1 MAAKQI
7 GTMSPGELAGFFGQ
21 LAMLVRAGISSEE
34 ALRLL
39 RDDAQSQPERELLD
53 RLLAPAERGEPLSAA
68 MREAGG
74 FPSYAVNM
82 IEIGEQSGRLDEVL
96 GSLASYYERED
107 SLGSMLKSAVTYPLI
122 MLGMMLLVILVLSVK
137 VLPIFSQVFAQLG
150 ADLPSLALGALQLG
164 GALKTGCLVLVALLA
179 LLLASALA
187 LRSSEGGRHTL
198 IRIFSVL
205 PATRRLSMT
214 IASGRFVSAL
224 ALMLQSAVDP
234 ARSLELAARL
244 VSHPALAARVED
256 CRRRLGQGNSFA
268 DSVRESG
275 IFSGAA
281 ARMVAVGFKTGSADA
296 VMGRLAARYEE
307 EIDSELSRLVGVV
320 EPTLVIIL
328 SVAVGMILL
337 SVMLPLMGIMSS
349 IG

>member
-39 RDDAQSQPERELLD
+39 RDDTQSQPERELLD

-137 VLPIFSQVFAQLG
+137 VLPIFTQVFASSAPICPRSLS
-150 ADLPSLALGALQLG
+150 ARCSSAAPSKPA
-164 GALKTGCLVLVALLA
+164 
-179 LLLASALA
+179 ASFWW
-187 LRSSEGGRHTL
+187 RSSPCCWLRRWHCAPPKEAGTPLSG
-198 IRIFSVL
+198 FSQ
-205 PATRRLSMT
+205 P
-214 IASGRFVSAL
+214 
-224 ALMLQSAVDP
+224 
-234 ARSLELAARL
+234 
-244 VSHPALAARVED
+244 
-256 CRRRLGQGNSFA
+256 CRRPA
-268 DSVRESG
+268 
-275 IFSGAA
+275 
-281 ARMVAVGFKTGSADA
+281 GF
-296 VMGRLAARYEE
+296 R
-307 EIDSELSRLVGVV
+307 
-320 EPTLVIIL
+320 
-328 SVAVGMILL
+328 
-337 SVMLPLMGIMSS
+337 
-349 IG
+349 

>member
-150 ADLPSLALGALQLG
+150 

-198 IRIFSVL
+198 IRIFSAL

-256 CRRRLGQGNSFA
+256 CRRRLGQGDSFA

>member
-1 MAAKQI
+1 M
-7 GTMSPGELAGFFGQ
+7 
-21 LAMLVRAGISSEE
+21 
-34 ALRLL
+34 
-39 RDDAQSQPERELLD
+39 
-53 RLLAPAERGEPLSAA
+53 
-68 MREAGG
+68 
-74 FPSYAVNM
+74 
-82 IEIGEQSGRLDEVL
+82 
-96 GSLASYYERED
+96 
-107 SLGSMLKSAVTYPLI
+107 
-122 MLGMMLLVILVLSVK
+122 
-137 VLPIFSQVFAQLG
+137 LPIFSQVFAQLG
-150 ADLPSLALGALQLG
+150 ADLPSLALGALRLG

-179 LLLASALA
+179 LLLVSALV
-187 LRSSEGGRHTL
+187 LRSSEGGRRTL
-198 IRIFSVL
+198 IRIFSAL

-234 ARSLELAARL
+234 AHSLELAARL
-244 VSHPALAARVED
+244 VSHPALAARVGD
-256 CRRRLGQGNSFA
+256 CRRRLGQGDSFA

-296 VMGRLAARYEE
+296 VMGRLASRYEE

>member
-21 LAMLVRAGISSEE
+21 LAMLVRAGVSSEE

-39 RDDAQSQPERELLD
+39 RNDAQSQPERELLD

-68 MREAGG
+68 MRESGG

-150 ADLPSLALGALQLG
+150 ADLPSLALGALRL
-164 GALKTGCLVLVALLA
+164 GCLLYT
-179 LLLASALA
+179 SPSP
-187 LRSSEGGRHTL
+187 R
-198 IRIFSVL
+198 
-205 PATRRLSMT
+205 
-214 IASGRFVSAL
+214 
-224 ALMLQSAVDP
+224 D
-234 ARSLELAARL
+234 
-244 VSHPALAARVED
+244 
-256 CRRRLGQGNSFA
+256 
-268 DSVRESG
+268 
-275 IFSGAA
+275 
-281 ARMVAVGFKTGSADA
+281 
-296 VMGRLAARYEE
+296 
-307 EIDSELSRLVGVV
+307 
-320 EPTLVIIL
+320 
-328 SVAVGMILL
+328 
-337 SVMLPLMGIMSS
+337 
-349 IG
+349 

>member
-198 IRIFSVL
+198 IRIFSAL

-214 IASGRFVSAL
+214 IASGGLSA
-224 ALMLQSAVDP
+224 
-234 ARSLELAARL
+234 RWR
-244 VSHPALAARVED
+244 
-256 CRRRLGQGNSFA
+256 
-268 DSVRESG
+268 
-275 IFSGAA
+275 
-281 ARMVAVGFKTGSADA
+281 
-296 VMGRLAARYEE
+296 
-307 EIDSELSRLVGVV
+307 
-320 EPTLVIIL
+320 
-328 SVAVGMILL
+328 
-337 SVMLPLMGIMSS
+337 
-349 IG
+349 

>member
-7 GTMSPGELAGFFGQ
+7 GTMSPG
-21 LAMLVRAGISSEE
+21 RARRIFRPARHARPGRNFVGGGSAAPTGRRPEP
-34 ALRLL
+34 A
-39 RDDAQSQPERELLD
+39 ERELLD

-187 LRSSEGGRHTL
+187 LRSSEGGGTPL
-198 IRIFSVL
+198 SGFSQ
-205 PATRRLSMT
+205 P
-214 IASGRFVSAL
+214 
-224 ALMLQSAVDP
+224 
-234 ARSLELAARL
+234 
-244 VSHPALAARVED
+244 
-256 CRRRLGQGNSFA
+256 CRRPA
-268 DSVRESG
+268 
-275 IFSGAA
+275 
-281 ARMVAVGFKTGSADA
+281 GF
-296 VMGRLAARYEE
+296 R
-307 EIDSELSRLVGVV
+307 
-320 EPTLVIIL
+320 
-328 SVAVGMILL
+328 
-337 SVMLPLMGIMSS
+337 
-349 IG
+349 

>member
-1 MAAKQI
+1 MAKKQTGALI
-7 GTMSPGELAGFFGQ
+7 PAELAGLFGQ
-21 LAMLVRAGISSEE
+21 LAMLVRAGVSSAE
-34 ALRLL
+34 ALEIL
-39 RDDAQSQPERELLD
+39 RDDAQAQSEKALLEA
-53 RLLAPAERGEPLSAA
+53 LLEPVSRGEPLSLAL
-68 MREAGG
+68 RETDA
-74 FPSYAVNM
+74 FPPYAVNM
-82 IEIGEQSGRLDEVL
+82 VEIGEQSGRLDEVL
-96 GSLASYYERED
+96 GSLSSYYERED
-107 SLGSMLKSAVTYPLI
+107 SLGSMLKSAITYPLM

-137 VLPIFSQVFAQLG
+137 VLPIFSQVFTQLG
-150 ADLPSLALGALQLG
+150 AELPKLAQGAMHLGT
-164 GALKTGCLVLVALLA
+164 ALKTGCLLLV
-179 LLLASALA
+179 LLLAVLLVGTLL
-187 LRSSEGGRHTL
+187 LRATEGGRRLLSHL
-198 IRIFSVL
+198 VSML
-205 PATRRLSMT
+205 PTTRRLSLT

-234 ARSLELAARL
+234 DRSLQLASRL
-244 VSHPALAARVED
+244 VTHPALASRVED
-256 CRRRLGQGNSFA
+256 CRLRLGGGESFA
-268 DSVRESG
+268 DAVKSAG

-296 VMGRLAARYEE
+296 VMGRLASRYEE